1 MSFLSTYYLR
11 MPYEILNNTGHLGKC
26 PHIFQPGQ
34 VTSALLVVQ
43 DIDRQVFESTLVNSE
58 SYLISLNLNFLFLC
72 GRKLKIE
79 SVLLRELSKMQP
91 RGH

>member
-26 PHIFQPGQ
+26 PHIFQPKQ

-43 DIDRQVFESTLVNSE
+43 DIDRQVFESHLGQ
-58 SYLISLNLNFLFLC
+58 L
-72 GRKLKIE
+72 
-79 SVLLRELSKMQP
+79 
-91 RGH
+91 